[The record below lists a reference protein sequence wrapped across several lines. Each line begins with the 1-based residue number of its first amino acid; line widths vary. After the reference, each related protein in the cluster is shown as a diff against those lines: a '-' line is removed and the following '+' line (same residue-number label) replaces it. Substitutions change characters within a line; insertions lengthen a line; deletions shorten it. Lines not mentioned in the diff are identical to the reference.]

1 MKLQKIVLALV
12 TGACACLATTG
23 AVAQWQWIEKDGSK
37 VFSDRPP
44 PLDIPEKSI
53 LKQPGGMRAKAPEPA
68 AAASA
73 STDAPAT
80 STSSSAV
87 PAAPK
92 TSGVDKELEA
102 KKKQAEAA
110 EEARKKAEDAKQA
123 KLRAD
128 NCVRA
133 KLGKSTIDSGVRIA
147 QTNAKGERIIMDDA
161 ARAAEGK
168 RIDAIIASDCK
179 QTAN

>member
-12 TGACACLATTG
+12 AGACTCLVATGAM
-23 AVAQWQWIEKDGSK
+23 AQWQWIEKDGSK

-53 LKQPGGMRAKAPEPA
+53 LKQPGGMRAKAAEP
-68 AAASA
+68 AASA
-73 STDAPAT
+73 STDTPAATNAAPVP
-80 STSSSAV
+80 AV
-87 PAAPK
+87 PKP
-92 TSGVDKELEA
+92 SGVDKELEA

-110 EEARKKAEDAKQA
+110 EETRKKAEDAKQA

-128 NCVRA
+128 NCTRA
-133 KLGKSTIDSGVRIA
+133 KQGKSTIDSGVRIA
-147 QTNAKGERIIMDDA
+147 QTNAQGERIIMDDA

-179 QTAN
+179 

>member
-1 MKLQKIVLALV
+1 MKLQKIVLALAL
-12 TGACACLATTG
+12 GACAGLATTG
-23 AVAQWQWIEKDGSK
+23 ALAQWQWIEKDGSK

-44 PLDIPEKSI
+44 PLDIPEKNI
-53 LKQPGGMRAKAPEPA
+53 LRQPGGMRAKAPEPVA
-68 AAASA
+68 PASGADPAVASA
-73 STDAPAT
+73 APAT
-80 STSSSAV
+80 

-92 TSGVDKELEA
+92 VSGVDKELEA

-128 NCVRA
+128 NCARA
-133 KLGKSTIDSGVRIA
+133 RQAKSTIDSGVRIA
-147 QTNAKGERIIMDDA
+147 QTNAQGERIIMDDT

-179 QTAN
+179 

>member
-12 TGACACLATTG
+12 TGACTCLVATG
-23 AVAQWQWIEKDGSK
+23 AMAQWQWIEKDGSK

-44 PLDIPEKSI
+44 PLDIPEKNI
-53 LKQPGGMRAKAPEPA
+53 LKQPGGMRAKAAEPA
-68 AAASA
+68 APAASA
-73 STDAPAT
+73 STDAPAAT
-80 STSSSAV
+80 NAAPVLAV
-87 PAAPK
+87 PKA
-92 TSGVDKELEA
+92 SGVDKELEA

-110 EEARKKAEDAKQA
+110 EETRKKAEDAKQA

-133 KLGKSTIDSGVRIA
+133 KQGKSTIDSGVRIA
-147 QTNAKGERIIMDDA
+147 QTNAQGERIIMDDA

-179 QTAN
+179 

>member
-1 MKLQKIVLALV
+1 MRKIVLALAL
-12 TGACACLATTG
+12 GACTGLATTG
-23 AVAQWQWIEKDGSK
+23 ALAQWQWIEKDGSK

-44 PLDIPEKSI
+44 PLDIPEKNI
-53 LKQPGGMRAKAPEPA
+53 LRQPGAIRAKAPEPVMPASGADA
-68 AAASA
+68 AVASA
-73 STDAPAT
+73 TPAT
-80 STSSSAV
+80 

-92 TSGVDKELEA
+92 VSGVDKELEA

-128 NCVRA
+128 NCARA
-133 KLGKSTIDSGVRIA
+133 RQAKSTIDSGVRIA
-147 QTNAKGERIIMDDA
+147 QTNAQGERIIMDDA

-179 QTAN
+179 

>member
-1 MKLQKIVLALV
+1 MKLQKIVLTLAL
-12 TGACACLATTG
+12 GACACLGTTS
-23 AVAQWQWIEKDGSK
+23 AMAQWQWIEKNGSK

-53 LKQPGGMRAKAPEPA
+53 LKQPAGSRAKAAEAVAPASSEAAAPNATATPA
-68 AAASA
+68 A
-73 STDAPAT
+73 
-80 STSSSAV
+80 

-92 TSGVDKELEA
+92 ASGVDKELEA

-123 KLRAD
+123 KLRTD
-128 NCVRA
+128 NCARA
-133 KLGKSTIDSGVRIA
+133 RQGKSTIDSGVRIA
-147 QTNAKGERIIMDDA
+147 QTNAQGERFILDDA

-179 QTAN
+179 